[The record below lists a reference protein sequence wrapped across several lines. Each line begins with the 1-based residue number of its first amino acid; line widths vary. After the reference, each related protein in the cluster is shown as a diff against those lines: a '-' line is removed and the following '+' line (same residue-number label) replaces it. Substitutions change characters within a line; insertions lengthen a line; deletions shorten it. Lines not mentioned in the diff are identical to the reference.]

1 MGVGVGVGVSDALRV
16 VGHKCVC
23 VCVRLGI
30 LGLKNRA

>member
-1 MGVGVGVGVSDALRV
+1 MGVVVSEALRV

-23 VCVRLGI
+23 VRLRI